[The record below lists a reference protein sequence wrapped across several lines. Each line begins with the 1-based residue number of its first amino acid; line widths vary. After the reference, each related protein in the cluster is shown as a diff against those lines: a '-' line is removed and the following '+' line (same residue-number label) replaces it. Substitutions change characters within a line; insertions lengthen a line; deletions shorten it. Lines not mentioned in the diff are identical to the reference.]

1 MSKSL
6 RSTLFFFISIAA
18 FSIYLW
24 TRPPGPGPAVDPR
37 LQPFLDEW
45 QADMDREGI
54 DVRYPIGRLRSLK
67 FGEVGSGFVGVSNK
81 KDNTIVLSDRLIDQG
96 EYVIRAAVYHEL
108 GHFVFDLKHVG
119 YFSIMNGEVLRNWQ
133 YEDRWESMKNE
144 YLNHCKENYDIFKF
158 R

>member
-1 MSKSL
+1 
-6 RSTLFFFISIAA
+6 
-18 FSIYLW
+18 
-24 TRPPGPGPAVDPR
+24 V
-37 LQPFLDEW
+37 
-45 QADMDREGI
+45 DREGI

-67 FGEVGSGFVGVSNK
+67 FGEISSGFVGVSNK

-108 GHFVFDLKHVG
+108 GHYVFDLKHVG
-119 YFSIMNGEVLRNWQ
+119 YFSIMNSEVLRNWQ
-133 YEDRWESMKNE
+133 YEDQWESMKNE